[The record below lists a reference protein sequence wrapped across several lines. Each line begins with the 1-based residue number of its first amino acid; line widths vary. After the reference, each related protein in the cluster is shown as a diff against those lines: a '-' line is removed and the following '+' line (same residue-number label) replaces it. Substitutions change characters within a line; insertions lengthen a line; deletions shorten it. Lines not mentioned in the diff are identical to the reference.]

1 MVRFFSSPRLTF
13 VLLLSLVGLLG
24 LGTVFS
30 LFPDL
35 MDGIRLMNDSLIQT
49 WLLGVLGTHWLL
61 PIWFLAICICSG
73 LLFLNTLVC
82 SVTKQLITALKVATL
97 RRWSFF
103 MIHLF
108 FLMVL
113 FCHGITL
120 VSGEKTSNVQLFTG
134 DLYASDSLTIRLS
147 ALTFTDNG
155 DFLKL
160 GPKKSREVMTRDLF
174 HRTSNFADLLIV
186 ERDQPP
192 VTGRV
197 MMLDP
202 FCSGSLRITLTRFI
216 PGKEDHRGEIGVN
229 LTITRNRFTTFF
241 FAMYASMIIS
251 LVCFIAITW
260 NPQARADQ
268 AMNSQS
274 IIHQGE
280 R

>member
-13 VLLLSLVGLLG
+13 VLLLSLVLLLG

-35 MDGIRLMNDSLIQT
+35 MNGIRLMNDSLIQT
-49 WLLGVLGTHWLL
+49 WFFGALRTHWLL
-61 PIWFLAICICSG
+61 PAWFLAICLCSA

-82 SVTKQLITALKVATL
+82 SVTKQLVTAIKVATP

-103 MIHLF
+103 MIHIF

-120 VSGEKTSNVQLFTG
+120 VSGEKTSNIKLFAG
-134 DLYASDSLTIRLS
+134 DRYESDTLSIRLNS
-147 ALTFTDNG
+147 VTFTDNG

-160 GPKKSREVMTRDLF
+160 GPRKSREMMTRKRF
-174 HRTSNFADLLIV
+174 HRTANFADLLVV
-186 ERDQPP
+186 EKDRPP
-192 VTGRV
+192 VSGRI

-202 FCSGSLRITLTRFI
+202 FCSGNLRVTLTRFI
-216 PGKEDHRGEIGVN
+216 PGKADKRGEIGVN
-229 LTITRNRFTTFF
+229 LTITRNGFIPFF
-241 FAMYASMIIS
+241 FAMYAFMIVS

-260 NPQARADQ
+260 KPQARADQ
-268 AMNSQS
+268 ALNSQP
-274 IIHQGE
+274 IKGE
-280 R
+280 I

>member
-13 VLLLSLVGLLG
+13 VLLLSLVLLLG

-49 WLLGVLGTHWLL
+49 WFFGALHTHWLL
-61 PIWFLAICICSG
+61 PVWFLTICVCSG

-82 SVTKQLITALKVATL
+82 SVTKQLVTALRVATP

-103 MIHLF
+103 MIHIF

-120 VSGEKTSNVQLFTG
+120 VTGEKTSNIKLFPG
-134 DLYASDSLTIRLS
+134 DAYTSDTLSVRLTS
-147 ALTFTDNG
+147 LTFTDNG

-160 GPKKSREVMTRDLF
+160 GPKKSRELMTRDLF
-174 HRTSNFADLLIV
+174 HRTANFADLVVV
-186 ERDQPP
+186 EQDQPP
-192 VTGRV
+192 VTGRI

-202 FCSGSLRITLTRFI
+202 FCSGNLRITLTRFI

-229 LTITRNRFTTFF
+229 LTITRNGFIPFF
-241 FAMYASMIIS
+241 FAMYAFMIIS
-251 LVCFIAITW
+251 LACFIAITW
-260 NPQARADQ
+260 NPQARAGQ
-268 AMNSQS
+268 TINSQP
-274 IIHQGE
+274 
-280 R
+280 